1 MTVPRLILAGDSTVR
16 NGTGNGQWGWGD
28 FLGSHF
34 DTARIEVINRAM
46 GGRSSRTFISG
57 GNWEEALALVRS
69 GDFVFIQFGH
79 NDAGPINDDSRARG
93 TLPGIGEEWETIDN
107 LLTGQRETVYSF
119 GHYLRQYL
127 RDTRARDAT
136 PVLLSPPPRKQ
147 FGADGLILRNEG
159 GYGHWTRQA
168 AQAGDAPF
176 IGLNELSADALDEIV
191 RAAGP
196 EALDAYFCGDHTH
209 SSRKGAEL
217 NAAMTARGIGEL
229 KRCALK
235 SYLRN

>member
-1 MTVPRLILAGDSTVR
+1 MTKTRLILAGDSTLR
-16 NGTGNGQWGWGD
+16 NGAGNGQWGWGD
-28 FLGSHF
+28 CLGPYF
-34 DTARIEVINRAM
+34 DAVRIEVINRAM

-119 GHYLRQYL
+119 GHYLRQYV
-127 RDTRARDAT
+127 RDTRTRDAT
-136 PVLLSPPPRKQ
+136 PVLLSPVPRKQ
-147 FGADGLILRNEG
+147 FGADGRILRNEG
-159 GYGHWTRQA
+159 GYGFWTWQI

-176 IGLNELSADALDEIV
+176 IRLNELSADALDEIV
-191 RAAGP
+191 RAMGP
-196 EALDAYFCGDHTH
+196 EALDEYFCGDHTH

-217 NAAMTARGIGEL
+217 NAAMTVRGIGEL
-229 KRCALK
+229 ERCSLN